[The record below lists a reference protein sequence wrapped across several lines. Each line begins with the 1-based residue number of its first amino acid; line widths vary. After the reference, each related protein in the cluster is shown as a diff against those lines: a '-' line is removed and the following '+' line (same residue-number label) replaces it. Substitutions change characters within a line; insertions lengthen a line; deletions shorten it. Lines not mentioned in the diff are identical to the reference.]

1 MLFTLAAAAAVLLV
15 YFGVSW
21 IAGRLG
27 GHPLANPVLWSALI
41 LLGLL
46 FAAGIEVGDFVN
58 VSRPLLNVLDLAV
71 TALAYPLVAQLHGK
85 GRDLFPVVA
94 ALLAGGIA
102 AMGVAIGLAILLG
115 LPLPVVQALSVKSI
129 SSGFAIALM
138 ERFGGPAPLAA
149 GLVVTTGMIGAL
161 LLPPLLRRAGFTSAG
176 ELGLATGQAAHI
188 VGTDAL
194 LRTRPEA
201 GAYAALAMSVSG
213 LIGALLLPLFWPIIA
228 G

>member
-1 MLFTLAAAAAVLLV
+1 MGATLAAAAAVLLI
-15 YFGVSW
+15 YLGMSRMS
-21 IAGRLG
+21 ARLG
-27 GHPLANPVLWSALI
+27 GHPLANPVLWSATAVLALLF
-41 LLGLL
+41 LLGIAVES
-46 FAAGIEVGDFVN
+46 FVAA
-58 VSRPLLNVLDLAV
+58 SRPLLRVLDLAV
-71 TALAYPLVAQLHGK
+71 TALALPLVMQLR
-85 GRDLFPVVA
+85 GRGRALLPVVA
-94 ALLAGGIA
+94 ALLAGGA
-102 AMGVAIGLAILLG
+102 VAMGSAIGLAMLFG
-115 LPLPVVQALSVKSI
+115 LPVPLVQALSAKSV

-161 LLPPLLRRAGFTSAG
+161 ILPPLLKRAGFHRED

-194 LRTRPEA
+194 LRSRPGA

-213 LIGALLLPLFWPIIA
+213 LIGALLLPFFWPLIA